1 MNTTYS
7 VVKRLMGQASTSGKQ
22 GGFRKL
28 LARISRF
35 VLELLIFMAGKYI
48 SKLGK
53 KHRNHFSLKRMALG
67 QRGRDCT
74 RPRAS
79 WGWRIMQE
87 WGSELTAYC
96 PEPAHIRGV

>member
-7 VVKRLMGQASTSGKQ
+7 VVKRLVGQASTSGKQ

-48 SKLGK
+48 SKLEK

-67 QRGRDCT
+67 
-74 RPRAS
+74 
-79 WGWRIMQE
+79 
-87 WGSELTAYC
+87 
-96 PEPAHIRGV
+96 PEREGLHKAMSQLGLEDNAGVGV